1 MNDFQS
7 LFELVT
13 PTDIT
18 VSFKMMTLF
27 DQTKLTCCDKGQP
40 ISECVFYTD
49 SKYIAQ
55 NNSTDHCCELIVSG
69 KELVQN
75 KTGKQLQTTVN
86 VHCMTKPHHGLH
98 QNVTITVWR
107 LSLSGE
113 QTLVVL
119 VILGTLI
126 LVFLLMI
133 ITQIVYM
140 AKQQG
145 CRRKFSPARAQNLD
159 TGTQDANPG
168 PAEKQETVKTEVV
181 EDELLYATVNHLAE
195 NSVLAVKFESGTDY
209 ATVVIN

>member
-1 MNDFQS
+1 MLH
-7 LFELVT
+7 LF
-13 PTDIT
+13 I
-18 VSFKMMTLF
+18 FF
-27 DQTKLTCCDKGQP
+27 GHFANLTNAVGH
-40 ISECVFYTD
+40 FANLTN
-49 SKYIAQ
+49 AA
-55 NNSTDHCCELIVSG
+55 
-69 KELVQN
+69 
-75 KTGKQLQTTVN
+75 
-86 VHCMTKPHHGLH
+86 
-98 QNVTITVWR
+98 
-107 LSLSGE
+107 LSGE